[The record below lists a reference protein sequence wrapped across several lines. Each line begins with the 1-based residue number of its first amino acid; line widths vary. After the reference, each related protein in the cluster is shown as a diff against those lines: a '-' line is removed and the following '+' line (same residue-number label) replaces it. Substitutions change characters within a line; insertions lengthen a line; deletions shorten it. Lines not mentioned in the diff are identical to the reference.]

1 MNKKYI
7 FSTEAKAE
15 EMILSLVTANED
27 GETPNFRDVKG
38 TETTKGIVCL
48 GFQDKTEIDE
58 ETLEVTV
65 IEGLTFNVDISW
77 KTVNEDWSEYEISP
91 ETSNHKFL

>member
-27 GETPNFRDVKG
+27 GETPNFRDVKR

-48 GFQDKTEIDE
+48 GFQDKIEIDE

-65 IEGLTFNVDISW
+65 IEGLTFNVDVSW

>member
-27 GETPNFRDVKG
+27 GETPNFRDVKR

-65 IEGLTFNVDISW
+65 IEGLTFNVDVSW

>member
-7 FSTEAKAE
+7 FSTEAEAE

-77 KTVNEDWSEYEISP
+77 ITVNEDWDEYEISP

>member
-1 MNKKYI
+1 MNKKYV
-7 FSTEAKAE
+7 FSTEAEAE

-65 IEGLTFNVDISW
+65 IEGLTFNVDVSW

>member
-1 MNKKYI
+1 MNKKYV
-7 FSTEAKAE
+7 FSTEAEAE

-48 GFQDKTEIDE
+48 GFQDSIEIDE
-58 ETLEVTV
+58 ETEEEIV
-65 IEGLTFNVDISW
+65 IEGTTYDVDVAW
-77 KTVNEDWSEYEISP
+77 KTVNESWDTYEVFPI
-91 ETSNHKFL
+91 TSNHNFL